1 MDTEIVHCVGRTWI
15 KSNCS
20 KFVGLMHVT
29 IYAEMVLTSSLW
41 KPLYSNITKR
51 ARARKLER
59 KRGEKREREREEK
72 GEREGEGEKE
82 KERGGKSIR
91 STRQCQHGSEEP
103 VSHMV

>member
-59 KRGEKREREREEK
+59 KRGERRERERERRK
-72 GEREGEGEKE
+72 ERERGREKKRKREGANPS
-82 KERGGKSIR
+82 GQPDNVSMGQKS
-91 STRQCQHGSEEP
+91 Q
-103 VSHMV
+103 